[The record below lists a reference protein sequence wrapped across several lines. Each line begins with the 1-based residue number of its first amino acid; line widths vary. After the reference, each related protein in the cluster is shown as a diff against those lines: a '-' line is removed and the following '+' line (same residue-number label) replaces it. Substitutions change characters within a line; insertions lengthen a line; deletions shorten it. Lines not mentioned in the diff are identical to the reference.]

1 MSVQSLDHVNIRTPR
16 LDETIAFYRDA
27 LGMTVTA
34 PPGAAPG
41 SRAAWITDGAGHPV
55 IHLGTPDAAY
65 PSDDAVPFTAQRGG
79 GSVHHFALNCRD
91 FAGTRSRL
99 QRLGIE
105 ISEHHLAALNL
116 RQLFVLDPNGVMVE
130 LNFFGD

>member
-1 MSVQSLDHVNIRTPR
+1 MSVLGLDHVNIRTPR

-34 PPGAAPG
+34 PPGDTPG
-41 SRAAWITDGAGHPV
+41 SRAAWILDGAGHPV
-55 IHLGTPDAAY
+55 LHLGTPDAAY
-65 PSDDAVPFTAQRGG
+65 PSDDAVPFVAQRGG

-91 FAGTRSRL
+91 FADIRSRL
-99 QRLGIE
+99 QRLGIA
-105 ISEHHLAALNL
+105 ISEHHLAAINL

-130 LNFFGD
+130 LNFFGE